1 MSDQNLFSTI
11 LEANMEAGPIPI
23 LTAEVYSVDEVVAP
37 EFDQVFGH
45 GAVHQECRGLQAY
58 GIA

>member
-1 MSDQNLFSTI
+1 
-11 LEANMEAGPIPI
+11 MEAGPIPI